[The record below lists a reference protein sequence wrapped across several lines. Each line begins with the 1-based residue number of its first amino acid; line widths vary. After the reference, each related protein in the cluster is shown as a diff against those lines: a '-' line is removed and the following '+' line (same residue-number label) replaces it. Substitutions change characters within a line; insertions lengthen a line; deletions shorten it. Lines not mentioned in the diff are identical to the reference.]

1 MIPWSYCWN
10 NIRLRP
16 LRILLTVLSIAG
28 GVAAVVAVLQ
38 ATAATRDQLAGL
50 HETLA
55 SRSAMEVVAADASAF
70 SLQDVS
76 SLNEMPGIEAA
87 IPVHRVFA
95 LIYSGREHVR
105 GIATGVDLEQY
116 RQLRDFDIVAGRL
129 CSGPDEACIE
139 ASAAE
144 HLGVQVGQDVQ
155 LRVRGKRWLTPKTIT
170 GIIRPQGLGTVEET
184 ASLFMPLSAAGQL
197 NDADGSATSI
207 KIVLAAGASAD
218 SIADQVQKRLPAHL
232 RLERASSSASLSGPT
247 QAIVNV
253 ALNVAACLSIVAAIF
268 IVINTFQISIAER
281 QRQMALLRVVGATT
295 RQVRGTIFQEAC
307 LLGGVGTVLG
317 VVLGIAASRLVTQG
331 VQSVF
336 GLTESGRFAI
346 RPHAVLAGLFFG
358 PLVTFLS
365 VWFPA
370 RTACDAPPLQV
381 LKSAT
386 APQRS
391 RSRFGAIQWG
401 VATLLVMGAMF
412 VCASRGL
419 FPEKTAIAGILCLL
433 IASTIFL
440 PALIGPGTKLL
451 TRGLGRLLPIES
463 QISQSQL
470 LDNFS
475 RTSLTVMVM
484 FVVSATCIGIGSTT
498 LSATADV
505 EGWLD
510 RTLTADFLMRASRP
524 RVDMPEADS
533 LPEDV
538 DSLISSIPGIESI
551 DRMSF
556 SLATIE
562 GRPATLL
569 TRQTNGYETVPID
582 LLKGDSAEL
591 RDRLEAGEAVIG
603 AVLASRIGC
612 NIGDPVRIEIS
623 GIGHSV
629 TVAGIA
635 REYTS
640 GGLMIIMDQAAAQ
653 ARYPIRAS
661 QVYGIRTA
669 PAATESVG
677 QALRKIAHE
686 RGLIFQSLSDLRNLV
701 RRMISGLT
709 SRLWIILCLALIIAC
724 FAIVNTL
731 TMSVIQQTRQL
742 GLLRV
747 VGMTRRQ
754 VIAMFLIQSFVL
766 GGIALVPGT
775 ALGVLM
781 GYLITISFRGV
792 ADQGVAFVINPV
804 QLTIFLATG
813 LLLSL
818 LAGLM
823 PAIRAVQLKP
833 LEAIHEE

>member
-50 HETLA
+50 HETMS
-55 SRSAMEVVAADASAF
+55 SRSSMEIVAADASAF
-70 SLQDVS
+70 SLQDASPLSEV
-76 SLNEMPGIEAA
+76 PGVEAA
-87 IPVHRVFA
+87 VPVHRVFA
-95 LIYSGREHVR
+95 LIYSGRQHVR

-116 RQLRDFDIVAGRL
+116 RHLRDFDLVAGRL

-139 ASAAE
+139 AGAAE
-144 HLGVQVGQDVQ
+144 HLGVLIGQDVN

-170 GIIRPQGLGTVEET
+170 GIIRPRGLGTVEET

-207 KIVLAAGASAD
+207 KIVLGAGASAD
-218 SIADQVQKRLPAHL
+218 STADQVQKRLPGHL

-268 IVINTFQISIAER
+268 IVINTFQISVAER

-295 RQVRGTIFQEAC
+295 GQVRGSIYQEAC

-317 VVLGIAASRLVTQG
+317 VVLGIAGSRLVAQG

-336 GLTESGRFAI
+336 GLTETARFEV
-346 RPHAVLAGLFFG
+346 RTHAVLAGLFFG

-386 APQRS
+386 APKRS
-391 RSRFGAIQWG
+391 RSRFGAIRWG
-401 VATLLVMGAMF
+401 VALLLVMVAMF
-412 VCASRGL
+412 VGASRGL

-433 IASTIFL
+433 IACTICL
-440 PALIGPGTKLL
+440 PALIGPGTRLL
-451 TRGLGRLLPIES
+451 TRGIGSLFPIES

-470 LDNFS
+470 LDNFG
-475 RTSLTVMVM
+475 RTALTIMVM

-498 LSATADV
+498 LSVTADV

-510 RTLTADFLMRASRP
+510 RTLTADFLIRASRP

-533 LPEDV
+533 LPDDV
-538 DSLISSIPGIESI
+538 DGLISSIPGIESI

-569 TRQTNGYETVPID
+569 TRQTSGYETMPID
-582 LLKGDSAEL
+582 LLEGDPAGL
-591 RDRLEAGEAVIG
+591 RDRLLAGEAVLG
-603 AVLASRIGC
+603 AVLANRIGC
-612 NIGDPVRIEIS
+612 HTGDQVRIEIS
-623 GIGHSV
+623 GIGCSIA
-629 TVAGIA
+629 VAGIA

-640 GGLMIIMDQAAAQ
+640 GGLMIIMDQAAGQ
-653 ARYPIRAS
+653 ARFPIRAS

-669 PAATESVG
+669 SSATESVG
-677 QALRKIAHE
+677 QTLRQIAQE

-747 VGMTRRQ
+747 VGMTQRQ
-754 VIAMFLIQSFVL
+754 VVGMFLIQSLVL
-766 GGIALVPGT
+766 GCIALVPGT

-781 GYLITISFRGV
+781 GYLITICFRGV
-792 ADQGVAFVINPV
+792 ADQGVAFVINPAP
-804 QLTIFLATG
+804 LSIFLVTG
-813 LLLSL
+813 ILLSL
-818 LAGLM
+818 LAGLL
-823 PAIRAVQLKP
+823 PAIRAVRLKP